1 MLHFYLFCLFIKIYI
16 ITFNHT
22 DNKTDINQNLLT
34 IWSFLSESLV
44 FIGLEKL
51 YLVIVN

>member
-16 ITFNHT
+16 VTFIIRQI
-22 DNKTDINQNLLT
+22 KLIRKQILLT
-34 IWSFLSESLV
+34 ILSFLSESLV
-44 FIGLEKL
+44 IIDLEKL